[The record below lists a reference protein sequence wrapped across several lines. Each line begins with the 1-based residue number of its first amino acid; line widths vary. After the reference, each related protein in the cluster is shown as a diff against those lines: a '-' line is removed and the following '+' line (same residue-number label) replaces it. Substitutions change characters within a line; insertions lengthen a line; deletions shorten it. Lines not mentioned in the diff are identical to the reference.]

1 MKKRRLGLSFF
12 LCIGVLFSNEV
23 LSQDILSDDNFLP
36 IVQEVVPDVPKI
48 NYTWS
53 DFLIGE
59 SCQDDYTLLDG
70 LPFLTPEQESLKSKM
85 MTYCLSS
92 VSIWDDLRKIFRQS
106 KKNLL
111 INQSM
116 KEEWFV
122 IRYIDALPYYL
133 MDIHRTNPQGDS
145 LQDKLDRIQ
154 NALDDKK
161 LDKVLVLM
169 QDLSPNQQLFFMSLF
184 NEISQLLDFKQEL
197 RGEK

>member
-92 VSIWDDLRKIFRQS
+92 
-106 KKNLL
+106 
-111 INQSM
+111 
-116 KEEWFV
+116 
-122 IRYIDALPYYL
+122 
-133 MDIHRTNPQGDS
+133 
-145 LQDKLDRIQ
+145 
-154 NALDDKK
+154 
-161 LDKVLVLM
+161 
-169 QDLSPNQQLFFMSLF
+169 
-184 NEISQLLDFKQEL
+184 
-197 RGEK
+197 